1 MKNSGKLSYS
11 RYKREYIEE
20 RTQSL
25 IESGMNPLE
34 ARDAVYKEVYRNTS
48 KPLTNKVSDLT
59 GTILDPVNNITTK
72 INPQPA
78 APVLSNKLHNTSNPY
93 GCGSGDMD
101 MGGLDD
107 PMVLYADTK
116 E

>member
-1 MKNSGKLSYS
+1 MKNTGKLSYS

-25 IESGMNPLE
+25 IESGMKPLE
-34 ARDAVYKEVYRNTS
+34 ARDAAYKEVYRNTS
-48 KPLTNKVSDLT
+48 KPLINKVQDLT
-59 GTILDPVNNITTK
+59 GTIINPVNNITTK
-72 INPQPA
+72 INPQPS
-78 APVLSNKLHNTSNPY
+78 APVPTKKVHNKSNPY
-93 GCGSGDMD
+93 GRGSGDMD

-107 PMVLYADTK
+107 PMVLYANTK